1 MNSNS
6 YAGRRVTVALAGLIA
21 ASSMVVVLSIS
32 GTGEGHAATD
42 HQHHLGAVSSAQT
55 GKQLAFHDGMRK
67 LWEQH
72 VTWTRLA
79 IVSFAGNL
87 PDLPFTEQRLLA
99 NQTDI
104 GNAIKPLYGRVAG
117 DHLTKLLKAH
127 ITGAVAILEAAKA
140 GDKAR
145 LAHAKAAWYTNANQ
159 ISDFL
164 SAANPHNWPDATMRA
179 MMKTHLDQTLNEAV
193 DQLTGHYR
201 AGIREYDAIEHHI
214 LDMADTLSSGIVKQ
228 FPSRF
233 R

>member
-6 YAGRRVTVALAGLIA
+6 DSGRHVTMALAGLIA
-21 ASSMVVVLSIS
+21 VLSMIVVLAIS

-42 HQHHLGAVSSAQT
+42 HHRDHGAVASPRA
-55 GKQLAFHDGMRK
+55 GKQLAFHDAMRK

-79 IVSFAGNL
+79 IVSFAGDL

-104 GNAIKPLYGRVAG
+104 GNAIKPFYGQAAG
-117 DHLTKLLKAH
+117 RKLTKLLTAH

-140 GDKAR
+140 GDTAK
-145 LAHAKAAWYTNANQ
+145 LTHAKAAWYVNANQ

-164 SAANPHNWPDATMRA
+164 SAANPHNWPDAAMRA
-179 MMKTHLDQTLNEAV
+179 MMKTHLDQTLSEAV
-193 DQLTGHYR
+193 AQLTGHYQ
-201 AGIREYDAIEHHI
+201 AGIREYDAIERHI

>member
-21 ASSMVVVLSIS
+21 VLSMIVVLAIS
-32 GTGEGHAATD
+32 GTGEGHAATN
-42 HQHHLGAVSSAQT
+42 HQHDHGAVASAQT
-55 GKQLAFHDGMRK
+55 AKQLAFHDGMRK

-104 GNAIKPLYGRVAG
+104 GNAIKPFYGRAAG
-117 DHLTKLLKAH
+117 DQLTTLLKAH

-140 GDKAR
+140 GDTAR
-145 LAHAKAAWYTNANQ
+145 LAHAKAAWYANANQ

-164 SAANPHNWPDATMRA
+164 SAANPRNWPDAAVRA
-179 MMKTHLDQTLNEAV
+179 MMKTHLDQTLSEGV
-193 DQLTGHYR
+193 DQLTGHYQ
-201 AGIREYDAIEHHI
+201 AGVREYDAIERHI
-214 LDMADTLSSGIVKQ
+214 LEMADTLSSGIVKQ
-228 FPSRF
+228 FPARF

>member
-6 YAGRRVTVALAGLIA
+6 YAGRRITVALAGLIA
-21 ASSMVVVLSIS
+21 AGSMIVVLAIS
-32 GTGEGHAATD
+32 GTGDGHAATD
-42 HQHHLGAVSSAQT
+42 HQRNHGTVASAQT
-55 GKQLAFHDGMRK
+55 GKQLAFHDGMHK

-79 IVSFAGNL
+79 IVSFAGKL

-104 GNAIKPLYGRVAG
+104 GNAIKPFYGRVAG
-117 DHLTKLLKAH
+117 DHLTKLLTAH

-140 GDKAR
+140 GDTAR
-145 LAHAKAAWYTNANQ
+145 LAQAKAAWYTNANQ

-164 SAANPHNWPDATMRA
+164 SAANPHNWPDAAMRA
-179 MMKTHLDQTLNEAV
+179 MMNTHLDQTLNEAV
-193 DQLTGHYR
+193 DQLTGHYS
-201 AGIREYDAIEHHI
+201 ASIREYDAIEHHI
-214 LDMADTLSSGIVKQ
+214 LEMADTLSSGIVKQ

>member
-6 YAGRRVTVALAGLIA
+6 YPGRRVTLALAGVIA
-21 ASSMVVVLSIS
+21 AASMIVVLAIS
-32 GTGEGHAATD
+32 GAGEGNAATD
-42 HQHHLGAVSSAQT
+42 QHHNQSAVASAQT
-55 GKQLAFHDGMRK
+55 GRQLAFHDGMRK

-79 IVSFAGNL
+79 IVSFAGDL

-104 GNAIKPLYGRVAG
+104 GNAIKPFYGQAAG
-117 DHLTKLLKAH
+117 QKLTKLLKAH

-140 GDKAR
+140 GDTVK
-145 LAHAKAAWYTNANQ
+145 LAHAKAAWYANANQ

-164 SAANPHNWPDATMRA
+164 SSANPRNWPDASVRA
-179 MMKTHLDQTLNEAV
+179 MMKTHLDQTLSEAV
-193 DQLTGHYR
+193 DQLTGHYQ
-201 AGIREYDAIEHHI
+201 AGIHEYDAIERHI
-214 LDMADTLSSGIVKQ
+214 IEMADTLSSGIVKQ